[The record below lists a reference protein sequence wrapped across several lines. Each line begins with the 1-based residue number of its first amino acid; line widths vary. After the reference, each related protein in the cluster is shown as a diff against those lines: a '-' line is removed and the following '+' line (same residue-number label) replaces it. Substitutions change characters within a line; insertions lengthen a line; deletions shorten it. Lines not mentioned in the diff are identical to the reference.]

1 MPTKAQK
8 IAAIEKE
15 YQELLEAAEAEGDTP
30 DESEILVMRVKGKKK
45 QEVIDALTAL
55 GVDISEAEEIVDE
68 ITDEVLDE
76 DGNPVVKEEPK
87 KTPAKKVAPKKAAPK
102 APVTDPLL
110 DADGNPKADPEPP
123 SSHRFFGGKKD

>member
-55 GVDISEAEEIVDE
+55 GVDISEAEEIVEE

-87 KTPAKKVAPKKAAPK
+87 KTPAKKAAPKKAALK
-102 APVTDPLL
+102 NEKEPLL
-110 DADGNPKADPEPP
+110 DEDGNPKADPEPP